1 MSTHTPAR
9 PRLAA
14 APLAPMWA
22 LAHLE
27 AIRVLRHPA
36 PWIGILLWA
45 AANAATLL
53 TTPSWSTSQY
63 EELTYSV
70 TYLCLGVS
78 VATAYTFG
86 RERAHLSEDAPM
98 SAEHRAAARLIGCLS
113 LVGLVAA
120 AVAVGAMWLRVA
132 GGVAMGEEPGRTLH
146 AHFTLPELLQPVAL
160 AAVAVSLAAAVVH
173 VTRHPLAASVV
184 LFCLWFIAG
193 PAYWALNGPVLRWLT
208 PVQVQPL
215 VLDVAPGATDPLT
228 LPSSWLLLRPD
239 EYRDVWSR
247 IVVLPELAAWHV
259 VYLLG
264 LALLAAAVAIP
275 GYRRRLA
282 VPGVAVAGVAV
293 LFQAI
298 VSP

>member
-1 MSTHTPAR
+1 MSIQTSAR
-9 PRLAA
+9 PRVAA

-22 LAHLE
+22 LARVE
-27 AIRVLRHPA
+27 AVRVMRHPA

-78 VATAYTFG
+78 VATAYAFG
-86 RERAHLSEDAPM
+86 RERVGLSEDAPM
-98 SAEHRAAARLIGCLS
+98 SAEHRAAARLLGCLS
-113 LVGLVAA
+113 LVGLVAV
-120 AVAVGAMWLRVA
+120 AVAVGAVWLRLV

-146 AHFTLPELLQPVAL
+146 AHFTVPELLQPVAL
-160 AAVAVSLAAAVVH
+160 AALSVTLAAAVVH
-173 VTRHPLAASVV
+173 VARHPLAASVV

-193 PAYWALNGPVLRWLT
+193 PGYWVVNGPVLRWLA

-215 VLDVAPGATDPLT
+215 RLEAAPAATDPLT
-228 LPSSWLLLRPD
+228 LPADWLLLRPD
-239 EYRDVWSR
+239 QYRDEWSR

-282 VPGVAVAGVAV
+282 VSGVALAGVGV
-293 LFQAI
+293 LLQAI